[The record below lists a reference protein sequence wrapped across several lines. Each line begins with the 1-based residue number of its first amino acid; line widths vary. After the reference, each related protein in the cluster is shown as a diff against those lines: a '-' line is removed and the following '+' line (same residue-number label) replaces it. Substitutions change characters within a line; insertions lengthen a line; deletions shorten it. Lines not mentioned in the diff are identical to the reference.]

1 MIREEM
7 KKKDLSKSNE
17 GRILARTV
25 ARELDAS
32 ELKKVSGAGCSN
44 VGDFYGRDID
54 VLW

>member
-25 ARELDAS
+25 ARELNTA
-32 ELKKVSGAGCSN
+32 EVKKVSGAGCSN
-44 VGDFYGRDID
+44 VWLGGRDID
-54 VLW
+54 VAW